1 MVAADEPGADAE
13 PVVCALSPF
22 TSLARTPLLRARRKC
37 WYDAEIQ
44 KPVILRDLLSSDDV
58 AKLRRMRAALEASGR
73 TPHMFRDTTEESN
86 HAVCY
91 LHYDGF
97 AQRTEPELMER
108 LLAAMRAHAPSVWPR
123 STRELRVRC
132 IELHTYQAGGG
143 LFLPS
148 HRDNDSVLT
157 LSARVSEDD
166 AFAGGRFVTYDRGA
180 PVGTFNVMCANG
192 IREQQQ
198 DKRPH
203 RIDFIVAGA
212 TEPLSVA
219 APSAEEKTRWLAAV
233 HPTTADAKD
242 ALIVGLRQQLA
253 ALLPLRDENDA
264 LRAAAAARRL
274 RRDSH

>member
-1 MVAADEPGADAE
+1 MSMLAAMRQLLEEKRRLEKETTTNDVWATRPGPGASDLAPGLGAAVAAAE
-13 PVVCALSPF
+13 KFAAE
-22 TSLARTPLLRARRKC
+22 ARTPLLRARRKC

-44 KPVILRDLLSSDDV
+44 KPVILQDLLSSDDV

-97 AQRTEPELMER
+97 AQRTEPELIER
-108 LLAAMRAHAPSVWPR
+108 LLAAMRNSAPATWPR

-157 LSARVSEDD
+157 LSARVSEDG

-180 PVGTFNVMCANG
+180 SVAHRLDQGSAVLFPSEKLHNIEKVETGT
-192 IREQQQ
+192 RESLV
-198 DKRPH
+198 
-203 RIDFIVAGA
+203 IELWEGA
-212 TEPLSVA
+212 TNGVDRF
-219 APSAEEKTRWLAAV
+219 K
-233 HPTTADAKD
+233 
-242 ALIVGLRQQLA
+242 
-253 ALLPLRDENDA
+253 
-264 LRAAAAARRL
+264 
-274 RRDSH
+274 